1 MSQITTPDT
10 PAALARSLAVFA
22 ELGWVG
28 QPAAAAAGLPLGTP
42 EQRRIALAGL
52 RAGAWGAFEAT
63 SPQSYGWRSWL
74 GADIDAGVL
83 ALFAI
88 RLGVTVR
95 RALAVLPGG
104 ERLPEAAVVA
114 AISDRGAAY
123 ATEFVT
129 RASTGAG
136 RLWVDATSR
145 FAGITVRLVHRL
157 GLPVPQR
164 LDYLRDWAVY
174 ALGAPGNDGWLQPR
188 VRPAIDPA
196 ELAPRFAEH
205 AAVAVAAGL
214 SVTGPFGPLMD
225 AARERGWL
233 DKDAARALAFAGLDA
248 AQRPGD
254 RKVWA
259 VLLTDR
265 LGVTGPDRVAE
276 LRERADAL
284 VSAIATGDAALIE
297 AFGPPL
303 IAHGDE
309 QTVADVLQL
318 GLRARTKK
326 ARRALLGAAA
336 ARPRPAAAEELAPLV
351 AAIATGADAPL
362 ARAARAVLTAWGLDR
377 DTTARDQRPL
387 QLDAPVRGVWLP
399 TPPLWEVPRFD
410 IGEVSAA
417 ALTAAAAAL
426 SGAPESSV
434 SDPAAERVLALANRV
449 ARTDAAAARVAL
461 RGVRPQWV
469 PGLRGIAEWVAE
481 LPIPMLDRPPRSDIP
496 GSSATVYPPVPAR
509 DAAVLQRLGSVP
521 ELLSTPSW
529 DDLRVDPADLVARL
543 RAYDAGDAS
552 AIEADLLLAL
562 LRLDLGALT
571 PEISA
576 ELAELRVP
584 VICQD
589 GATLATP
596 AGPAVLRYLA
606 DPLREPD
613 RVLDPQRHWWAPGI
627 LTLPESLAEFP
638 PRLRTDTVHGGLTL
652 DAWPGGGDT
661 AGWGIEHSELAGL
674 GRDLGVLVTRS
685 VPLTPGLAVNLLGAQ
700 RGFHERAVVAGTQ
713 AVRDAWAR
721 GILIPGMADPARL
734 DWQETPGKLA
744 GFAAACAE
752 LADEGLLAVV
762 WPLLDALVAR
772 SLRAPRL
779 LAGTAELVTGVG
791 ELLPAVRSAVAA
803 GVAPADSLALPGTR
817 ALAAAPGNS
826 RAVAL
831 ARKIAAELPE
841 DAVPAPPGAPA
852 VSAGAAAA
860 ATPAGA
866 TAPAPM
872 SDAVFEEAWPSRRG
886 AGPAIDDGAA
896 VTARW
901 HDPNASTRF
910 LEIGLAFP
918 AERLA
923 DSSHG
928 DRVFRTRTSW
938 FYDLEHEGQ
947 CGMTEGLDSPIRH
960 DARAWLRWDPAA
972 AGGTGAVAVAAHR
985 NWRDG
990 ADGPLRRD
998 GAVPPLT
1005 SGMVAVMLGSM
1016 NHDNGHAFTV
1026 REAVRSELFGAAT
1039 VRLAVAGLLG
1049 NADYSP
1055 VKLAGLI
1062 ESDPDTLPTL
1072 WPALTEPV
1080 RIAAATTGT
1089 PPRWLNRVLDVA
1101 LGRAALLRAAADRGH
1116 LPADAAAWPGLAE
1129 LAARSGSQAALRK
1142 ARALRTELGPAV
1154 R

>member
-10 PAALARSLAVFA
+10 PAALARTLEVFA
-22 ELGWVG
+22 ELGWVA
-28 QPAAAAAGLPLGTP
+28 QPADAAAGLPLGTP

-52 RAGAWGAFEAT
+52 RTGEWGVFEAT

-74 GADIDAGVL
+74 GADIDAGLL

-104 ERLPEAAVVA
+104 ERLPEVAVVEA
-114 AISDRGAAY
+114 VCDRGDAY

-129 RASTGAG
+129 LASTGAG

-157 GLPVPQR
+157 ELPVPQR

-174 ALGAPGNDGWLQPR
+174 ALGSPGNDGWLQPR
-188 VRPAIDPA
+188 QRPAIDLT
-196 ELAPRFAEH
+196 ELAPRFTEH
-205 AAVAVAAGL
+205 ATVAVAAGL
-214 SVTGPFGPLMD
+214 SVTGPFGQLMH
-225 AARERGWL
+225 AALERGWL
-233 DKDAARALAFAGLDA
+233 DDNAARELAFAGLDA

-259 VLLTDR
+259 ALLTDS
-265 LGVTGPDRVAE
+265 LGLTAPDRVAA
-276 LRERADAL
+276 LRDRADAL

-318 GLRARTKK
+318 GLGARTKK
-326 ARRALLGAAA
+326 ARRALLAAAA
-336 ARPRPAAAEELAPLV
+336 ARPRPAAAAELAPLIST
-351 AAIATGADAPL
+351 IATGSDAPL
-362 ARAARAVLTAWGLDR
+362 ARAARTVLTAWGIDS
-377 DTTARDQRPL
+377 DTTRERGPL
-387 QLDAPVRGVWLP
+387 GDDTPARGVWLP
-399 TPPLWEVPRFD
+399 TPPLWDVPRFE
-410 IGEVSAA
+410 IGEVSSG

-426 SGAPESSV
+426 SGAPESSL
-434 SDPAAERVLALANRV
+434 SDPAAERLLALANRV
-449 ARTDAAAARVAL
+449 ARKDATAARVAL

-481 LPIPMLDRPPRSDIP
+481 QPIPMLDRPPRSDIP
-496 GSSATVYPPVPAR
+496 GSSATVYQPVPAR
-509 DAAVLQRLGSVP
+509 DAAVLQQLGSVP
-521 ELLSTPSW
+521 SLLSTPSW

-543 RAYDAGDAS
+543 RDYGAAGAR
-552 AIEADLLLAL
+552 AIEADLLLAV
-562 LRLDLGALT
+562 LRLDLGRVT

-576 ELAELRVP
+576 ELAQNRVP
-584 VICQD
+584 VIGQD
-589 GATLATP
+589 GAMLATP
-596 AGPAVLRYLA
+596 AGPAVLRYIA
-606 DPLREPD
+606 DPLQEPD
-613 RVLDPQRHWWAPGI
+613 RVLDSQRHWWAPGA
-627 LTLPESLAEFP
+627 LTLPASLAEFP
-638 PRLRTDTVHGGLTL
+638 PRLRTDTVHSGLSL

-685 VPLTPGLAVNLLGAQ
+685 VPLTPGLAVNLLAAQ
-700 RGFHERAVVAGTQ
+700 RGFHERAVVDGAQ

-721 GILIPGMADPARL
+721 GILIPGVADPARL

-744 GFAAACAE
+744 AFAAACAE

-779 LAGTAELVTGVG
+779 LAGTPELVTYLG
-791 ELLPAVRSAVAA
+791 ELLPAVRLAVAA
-803 GVAPADSLALPGTR
+803 GLAPGHSLALPGTR

-826 RAVAL
+826 RAVGL
-831 ARKIAAELPE
+831 ARKIVAELPE
-841 DAVPAPPGAPA
+841 DTEPAPP
-852 VSAGAAAA
+852 
-860 ATPAGA
+860 ATPG
-866 TAPAPM
+866 TAHESAPRAAVAHL
-872 SDAVFEEAWPSRRG
+872 SDAEFEEAWPLRRG
-886 AGPAIDDGAA
+886 GGPAIDDGAA

-901 HDPNASTRF
+901 HDPKASTRF
-910 LEIGLAFP
+910 LDIGLAFP
-918 AERLA
+918 AGRLA

-947 CGMTEGLDSPIRH
+947 CGMTEGPDTPIQH

-972 AGGTGAVAVAAHR
+972 AGGAGAMVVAEHR

-990 ADGPLRRD
+990 TNGPLPRE
-998 GAVPPLT
+998 GASPPLT
-1005 SGMVAVMLGSM
+1005 AGMVAVMLGSM

-1039 VRLAVAGLLG
+1039 VRLAVARLLQ

-1055 VKLAGLI
+1055 VKLVGLI
-1062 ESDPDTLPTL
+1062 ESDPDTLITL
-1072 WPALTEPV
+1072 WPALTESV
-1080 RIAAATTGT
+1080 RIAAAATGT

-1101 LGRAALLRAAADRGH
+1101 LGRAEILRAAADRGH
-1116 LPADAAAWPGLAE
+1116 LPADAATWPGLSE
-1129 LAARSGSQAALRK
+1129 LATRTGSQAAFRK
-1142 ARALRTELGPAV
+1142 ARELRAELDLAV